1 MWTLVVRSI
10 TEELHEHNLKP
21 GQNSIGREINNHI
34 VLNDSAASNQHAEI
48 YYDLATDTITIQD
61 LDSTNGTFIN
71 SKRIH
76 DTQILKHEDQIR
88 IGFCL
93 ITIISSKPQS
103 SYIFGNQNTR
113 TKVTSELIIE
123 SIDNYGVLLH
133 EVGQRLVNVPELD
146 NALFEITGLIQRM
159 IGAEECQI
167 VLSNR
172 FPRLNERGIPIS
184 IAQGVIKNRTAT
196 TFLYSPNPNPDV
208 RRSDTKPAQ
217 SMLLVPV
224 IVEENVVALIF
235 AKKSK
240 LASNAFYNSDL
251 QLVLAIGNQVAM
263 SIQRDQV
270 QGKLLHNS
278 SHDALTD
285 LPNRAYF
292 LDRLKHSIAR
302 TKQQDRIEFAVLFFD
317 IDNFKIVNDSLGH
330 SVGDKLLIAM
340 ANRLRNNVRDIDT
353 VARIPIVA
361 RFGGDEFAILLDDI
375 KESQYALAAANR
387 LKELLSKPFNI
398 NGKVIY
404 TTVSV
409 GVALSTNAYEKPEDI
424 LRDADIAMYKAKERG
439 KERVEI
445 YDNAMHAKVV
455 ERMRLGTA
463 LKQGV
468 LQKEFRVYYQPIVSL
483 KDGQIVG
490 FEALLR
496 WHTPHRGI
504 LKPDEFMDVID
515 TAGLLYTTD
524 HWVLQNAC
532 KQIIQ
537 WQKQFPS
544 SPPLFISV
552 NISAKYFK
560 HPHFVDNIKQV
571 LKDTNLGTNQLW
583 LEITEKVSA
592 ANDESIITILEK
604 LHKMGIRISL
614 DDFGTGYSALSYL
627 ARFPI
632 TSLKIDRSFISMI
645 GVNDESLKIIEM
657 IRALANHLGLI
668 LIAEGIENSNQVPFL
683 KSIGCDYG
691 QGYLFARP
699 LDSQSATKFLSKKQR
714 K

>member
-1 MWTLVVRSI
+1 MWSLVVRSI
-10 TEELHEHNLKP
+10 NEELHEYDLKP
-21 GQNSIGREINNHI
+21 GQNILGRGLDNHI

-48 YYDLATDTITIQD
+48 YYDPTQDTITIHD
-61 LDSTNGTFIN
+61 LNSTNGTFIN

-76 DTQILKHEDQIR
+76 DPQTLKHEDQIR

-103 SYIFGNQNTR
+103 TYIFGNQNTG
-113 TKVTSELIIE
+113 TKVTSELILE

-133 EVGQRLVNVPELD
+133 EVGQRLVNVPDLD
-146 NALFEITGLIQRM
+146 NALFEITGLIKRM

-167 VLSNR
+167 VLANN
-172 FPRLNERGIPIS
+172 FNRLNERGIPAS
-184 IAQGVIKNRTAT
+184 VAQGVIKNKTAA
-196 TFLYSPNPNPDV
+196 TFLHTPEPSPDIGNQI
-208 RRSDTKPAQ
+208 TKPAQ
-217 SMLLVPV
+217 PMLLVPI

-235 AKKSK
+235 GKKSK
-240 LASNAFYNSDL
+240 HSSNTFYNSDL

-263 SIQRDQV
+263 SIQRDRV
-270 QGKLLHNS
+270 QEKLLHNS

-285 LPNRAYF
+285 LPNRTFF
-292 LDRLKHSIAR
+292 LNRLKHSIAR
-302 TKQQDRIEFAVLFFD
+302 ARQQNRIEFAVLFFD

-330 SVGDKLLIAM
+330 SVGDKLLMAM
-340 ANRLRNNVRDIDT
+340 ANRLRNNVRSIDI
-353 VARIPIVA
+353 VARPIVA

-375 KESQYALAAANR
+375 KESQYAIAAANR
-387 LKELLSKPFNI
+387 LKELLSRPFNV
-398 NGKVIY
+398 NGKEIY

-409 GVALSTNAYEKPEDI
+409 GVALSTNDYEKPEDI
-424 LRDADIAMYKAKERG
+424 LRDADIAMYKAKEMG

-445 YDNAMHAKVV
+445 YDNDMHAKVV

-463 LKQGV
+463 LRQGV
-468 LQKEFRVYYQPIVSL
+468 LHKEFRIHYQPIISL
-483 KDGQIVG
+483 KNGKIVG
-490 FEALLR
+490 LEALLR

-504 LKPDEFMDVID
+504 LKPDEFMDIID

-524 HWVLQNAC
+524 HWVLKNAC

-537 WQKQFPS
+537 WQKQFPND
-544 SPPLFISV
+544 PALFISV

-560 HPHFVDNIKQV
+560 HPHFVDNIDQV
-571 LKDTNLGTNQLW
+571 LKETNLEPNRLW
-583 LEITEKVSA
+583 LEITEQVSA

-604 LHKMGIRISL
+604 LHTMGIRISL

-632 TSLKIDRSFISMI
+632 TSLKIDRSFINMI
-645 GVNDESLKIIEM
+645 GVNDDSLKIIEM
-657 IRALANHLGLI
+657 IRALASHLGLI
-668 LIAEGIENSNQVPFL
+668 LIAEGIETSKQVPFL

-691 QGYLFARP
+691 QGYLFAKP
-699 LDSQSATKFLSKKQR
+699 LDVQSATEFLSKRLSK
-714 K
+714 

>member
-1 MWTLVVRSI
+1 MWSLVVRSI
-10 TEELHEHNLKP
+10 NEELHEIDLKP
-21 GQNSIGREINNHI
+21 GQNILGRGMDNHI
-34 VLNDSAASNQHAEI
+34 VLNDNAASNQHAEI
-48 YYDLATDTITIQD
+48 YYDTSENTITIQD

-76 DTQILKHEDQIR
+76 GKQNLQNEDQIR

-93 ITIISSKPQS
+93 ITIISSEPQP
-103 SYIFGNQNTR
+103 SYNFGNQSTR
-113 TKVTSELIIE
+113 TKVTSELILE

-133 EVGQRLVNVPELD
+133 EAGQRLVNVPDLD
-146 NALFEITGLIQRM
+146 NALFEITGLIKRM

-167 VLSNR
+167 VLANR
-172 FPRLNERGIPIS
+172 FSRLTERGIPAS
-184 IAQGVIKNRTAT
+184 IAQGIIKNKTAA
-196 TFLYSPNPNPDV
+196 TFLHVPD
-208 RRSDTKPAQ
+208 STLDTKKSATKPAQ
-217 SMLLVPV
+217 PMLLVPV
-224 IVEENVVALIF
+224 VVEENVVALIF
-235 AKKSK
+235 AKKSRHS
-240 LASNAFYNSDL
+240 SNTFYNSDL
-251 QLVLAIGNQVAM
+251 QLALAVGNQVAM
-263 SIQRDQV
+263 SIQRNRV
-270 QGKLLHNS
+270 QEKLLHNS

-285 LPNRAYF
+285 LPNRTFF

-302 TKQQDRIEFAVLFFD
+302 TKNQNRIEFAVLFFD

-330 SVGDKLLIAM
+330 NVGDKLLIAM
-340 ANRLRNNVRDIDT
+340 ANRLRNNVRSIDT
-353 VARIPIVA
+353 VARPIVA
-361 RFGGDEFAILLDDI
+361 RFGGDEFAILLDNI
-375 KESQYALAAANR
+375 KESQFAIAAANR
-387 LKELLSKPFNI
+387 LKELLSKPFDI

-404 TTVSV
+404 ATVSV
-409 GVALSTNAYEKPEDI
+409 GVALSTNNYEKPEDI
-424 LRDADIAMYKAKERG
+424 LRDADIAMYKAKEMG

-445 YDNAMHAKVV
+445 YDNAMHAKVM

-463 LKQGV
+463 LRQGV
-468 LQKEFRVYYQPIVSL
+468 LHKEFRIYYQPIVSL
-483 KDGQIVG
+483 KNGQPVG

-496 WHTPHRGI
+496 WDTPHRGI

-524 HWVLQNAC
+524 HWVLKNAC
-532 KQIIQ
+532 IQIMQ
-537 WQKQFPS
+537 WQKQFPND
-544 SPPLFISV
+544 PPFFISV
-552 NISAKYFK
+552 NISVKYFK

-571 LKDTNLGTNQLW
+571 LDETNLDPNRLW

-592 ANDESIITILEK
+592 ANDESIITILEN
-604 LHKMGIRISL
+604 LHTMGIRISL

-632 TSLKIDRSFISMI
+632 TSLKIDRSFINMI

-668 LIAEGIENSNQVPFL
+668 LIAEGIETPNQVPFL

-699 LDSQSATKFLSKKQR
+699 LDVQLATEYISKNHHK
-714 K
+714 

>member
-1 MWTLVVRSI
+1 MWSLVVRSI
-10 TEELHEHNLKP
+10 TEELHEHTLKP
-21 GQNSIGREINNHI
+21 GPNILGRGVINHI

-48 YYDLATDTITIQD
+48 YYDLPKDTITIRD

-93 ITIISSKPQS
+93 ITIISSEPQTP
-103 SYIFGNQNTR
+103 YKFENQNTR
-113 TKVTSELIIE
+113 TKVTSELILE

-146 NALFEITGLIQRM
+146 NALFEITGLIKRM

-167 VLSNR
+167 VLANR
-172 FPRLNERGIPIS
+172 FTRLDERGIPAP
-184 IAQGVIKNRTAT
+184 IAQGVIKNKTAA
-196 TFLYSPNPNPDV
+196 TFFHAPDSPSDV
-208 RRSDTKPAQ
+208 KKRVTKPAQ

-224 IVEENVVALIF
+224 IVEDNVVALIF

-240 LASNAFYNSDL
+240 QASNAFYNSDL
-251 QLVLAIGNQVAM
+251 QLVLAVGNQVAM

-285 LPNRAYF
+285 LPNRTFF

-302 TKQQDRIEFAVLFFD
+302 AKQQNRIEFAVLFFD

-330 SVGDKLLIAM
+330 GVGDKLLMAM
-340 ANRLRNNVRDIDT
+340 AHRLRNNVRGIDM
-353 VARIPIVA
+353 VARPIIA

-375 KESQYALAAANR
+375 KESQYAIAAANR

-398 NGKVIY
+398 NGKEIY

-409 GVALSTNAYEKPEDI
+409 GVALSTNNYEQPEEI
-424 LRDADIAMYKAKERG
+424 LRDADIAMYRAKELG

-463 LKQGV
+463 LRQGV
-468 LQKEFRVYYQPIVSL
+468 LHKEFRIYYQPIVSL
-483 KDGQIVG
+483 KNGQTVG
-490 FEALLR
+490 LEALLR

-504 LKPDEFMDVID
+504 LKPDEFMDIID

-524 HWVLQNAC
+524 HWVLKNAC
-532 KQIIQ
+532 NQVVQ
-537 WQKQFPS
+537 WQKQFPDDH
-544 SPPLFISV
+544 PLFISV

-560 HPHFVDNIKQV
+560 HPHFVDNISQV
-571 LKDTNLGTNQLW
+571 LEETSLDPARLW

-604 LHKMGIRISL
+604 LHTMGIRISL

-632 TSLKIDRSFISMI
+632 TSLKIDRSFIKMI

-668 LIAEGIENSNQVPFL
+668 LIAEGIETPKQVPFL

-691 QGYLFARP
+691 QGYLFAKP
-699 LDSQSATKFLSKKQR
+699 LDSQSATEFLSKKQR

>member
-1 MWTLVVRSI
+1 MWSLVVRSI
-10 TEELHEHNLKP
+10 NEELHEHALKP
-21 GQNSIGREINNHI
+21 GQNILGRGLDNHI
-34 VLNDSAASNQHAEI
+34 VLNDNAASNQHAEI
-48 YYDLATDTITIQD
+48 YYDVAKDTITIRD
-61 LDSTNGTFIN
+61 LNSTNGTFIN

-76 DTQILKHEDQIR
+76 DTQILQHEDQIR

-93 ITIISSKPQS
+93 ITIISSEPQP
-103 SYIFGNQNTR
+103 SYKFESQDTR
-113 TKVTSELIIE
+113 TKVTSELILE

-133 EVGQRLVNVPELD
+133 EVGQRLVNVPDLD
-146 NALFEITGLIQRM
+146 NALFEITGLIKRM

-167 VLSNR
+167 VLANR
-172 FPRLNERGIPIS
+172 FSRLNERGIPAS
-184 IAQGVIKNRTAT
+184 IAHGVIKNKTAA
-196 TFLYSPNPNPDV
+196 TFLHVPEPTPDIKN
-208 RRSDTKPAQ
+208 SITKPAQ
-217 SMLLVPV
+217 PMLLVPV

-235 AKKSK
+235 AKKSRQS
-240 LASNAFYNSDL
+240 SNTFYNSDL

-270 QGKLLHNS
+270 QEKLLHNS

-285 LPNRAYF
+285 LPNRTFF

-302 TKQQDRIEFAVLFFD
+302 TKQQNRIEFAVLFFD

-330 SVGDKLLIAM
+330 SVGDKLLMAM
-340 ANRLRNNVRDIDT
+340 ANRLRNNVRGIDT
-353 VARIPIVA
+353 VARPIVA

-375 KESQYALAAANR
+375 KESQYAIVAANR

-398 NGKVIY
+398 NGKEIY

-409 GVALSTNAYEKPEDI
+409 GVALSTNDYKKPGDI
-424 LRDADIAMYKAKERG
+424 LRDADIAMYKAKEMG

-445 YDNAMHAKVV
+445 YDNAMHAKVM

-463 LKQGV
+463 LRQGV

-483 KDGQIVG
+483 KNGHTVG

-504 LKPDEFMDVID
+504 LKPDEFMDIID

-524 HWVLQNAC
+524 HWVLKNAC
-532 KQIIQ
+532 DQIIQ
-537 WQKQFPS
+537 WKKQFPVE
-544 SPPLFISV
+544 PPLFISV

-560 HPHFVDNIKQV
+560 HPHFVENIDRV
-571 LKDTNLGTNQLW
+571 LKETNLDPNLLW

-592 ANDESIITILEK
+592 SNDDSIITILEK
-604 LHKMGIRISL
+604 LHMMGIRISL

-632 TSLKIDRSFISMI
+632 SSLKIDRSFINMI
-645 GVNDESLKIIEM
+645 GVNDDSLKIIEM

-668 LIAEGIENSNQVPFL
+668 LIAEGIETPKQVPFL

-691 QGYLFARP
+691 QGYLFSKP
-699 LDSQSATKFLSKKQR
+699 LDAQLATEFLSKSHR

>member
-21 GQNSIGREINNHI
+21 GQNSIGREMNNHI

-302 TKQQDRIEFAVLFFD
+302 TKQPDRIEFAVLFFD

-387 LKELLSKPFNI
+387 LKELLSKPFII

-532 KQIIQ
+532 KQIMQ

-604 LHKMGIRISL
+604 LHTMGIRISL

-699 LDSQSATKFLSKKQR
+699 LDSQSATEFLSKKQR